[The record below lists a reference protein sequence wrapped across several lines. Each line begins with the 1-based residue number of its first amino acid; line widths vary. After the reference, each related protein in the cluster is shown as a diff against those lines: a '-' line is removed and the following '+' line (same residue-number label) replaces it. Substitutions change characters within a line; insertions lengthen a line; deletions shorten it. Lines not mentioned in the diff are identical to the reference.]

1 MGYVLL
7 GAVFFLA
14 FANGANDNFKGVATL
29 WGARRAGY
37 GAALAW
43 ATTFTFLGSL
53 GAFYISNG
61 LVAIFSGSRLVPA
74 AVARDG
80 HFITAVALAA
90 AVTVFLAARLGA

>member
-1 MGYVLL
+1 LGYVLL

-53 GAFYISNG
+53 GAF
-61 LVAIFSGSRLVPA
+61 
-74 AVARDG
+74 
-80 HFITAVALAA
+80 
-90 AVTVFLAARLGA
+90 